1 MSIHGVSLLSR
12 SGSPAGSQ
20 PACGGCPYRLGQRHR
35 LAQAIRNQGS
45 AGELTAD
52 SLKPETLKPE
62 TSIKLNDDT
71 RYQLLR
77 ILQYSPDVSQ
87 RELARRMG
95 ISLGK
100 TNYCLRAV
108 MEKGWVKA
116 RNFRNSRNKAAYM
129 YVLTPSGITAKA
141 RITRRFLK
149 RKIVEYE
156 QLRIE
161 IEELRAQVENV

>member
-1 MSIHGVSLLSR
+1 LQADRGIKEIS
-12 SGSPAGSQ
+12 
-20 PACGGCPYRLGQRHR
+20 GQRHR
-35 LAQAIRNQGS
+35 LARAIRNQGS
-45 AGELTAD
+45 AGELPAE
-52 SLKPETLKPE
+52 SLKPE
-62 TSIKLNDDT
+62 TSIELNDDT

-77 ILQYSPDVSQ
+77 ILEHSPDVSQ

-95 ISLGK
+95 LSLGK

>member
-1 MSIHGVSLLSR
+1 
-12 SGSPAGSQ
+12 
-20 PACGGCPYRLGQRHR
+20 
-35 LAQAIRNQGS
+35 
-45 AGELTAD
+45 
-52 SLKPETLKPE
+52 
-62 TSIKLNDDT
+62 
-71 RYQLLR
+71 
-77 ILQYSPDVSQ
+77 
-87 RELARRMG
+87 MG

-141 RITRRFLK
+141 RITKRFLN

-156 QLRIE
+156 QLKIE